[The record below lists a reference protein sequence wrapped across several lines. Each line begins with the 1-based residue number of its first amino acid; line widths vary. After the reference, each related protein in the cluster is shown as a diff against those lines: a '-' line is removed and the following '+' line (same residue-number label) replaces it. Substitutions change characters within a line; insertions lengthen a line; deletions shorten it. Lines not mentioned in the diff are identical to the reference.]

1 MKERLQQIGTP
12 AVRRWHGWL
21 CVFLAFLL
29 LYNPFIAL
37 YCSHSNYTVHTP
49 ERNRATVGS
58 SELQHFSPVQDEIQ
72 QTELSVEENRD
83 EVAAPAGSFV
93 ARGFEREEE
102 IPQPEFA
109 NKVWSRPPP
118 TL

>member
-1 MKERLQQIGTP
+1 MRIGIPVTHWAP
-12 AVRRWHGWL
+12 FWQTGM
-21 CVFLAFLL
+21 CVLLVALL

-37 YCSHSNYTVHTP
+37 YCSHGPNSVHTP

-58 SELQHFSPVQDEIQ
+58 SELQPVGSTQDTQ
-72 QTELSVEENRD
+72 QPDLTMEENRD
-83 EVAAPAGSFV
+83 ERAVPASYV

-102 IPQPEFA
+102 VPQQAFFSR
-109 NKVWSRPPP
+109 VWSRPPP

>member
-1 MKERLQQIGTP
+1 MKGIPHQI
-12 AVRRWHGWL
+12 WL
-21 CVFLAFLL
+21 NTARPWRTVFCVLLTFLL
-29 LYNPFIAL
+29 LYNPFVAL
-37 YCSHSNYTVHTP
+37 YRSHSNYSVHTP

-58 SELQHFSPVQDEIQ
+58 SELQHFSPVQDEIP
-72 QTELSVEENRD
+72 QTDLSIEENRD

-102 IPQPEFA
+102 VPQPEFA
-109 NKVWSRPPP
+109 TKVWSRPPP

>member
-1 MKERLQQIGTP
+1 MRTGIPETHRAPFWQSGM
-12 AVRRWHGWL
+12 
-21 CVFLAFLL
+21 CVLLVALL

-37 YCSHSNYTVHTP
+37 YCSHGPNSVHSP

-58 SELQHFSPVQDEIQ
+58 SELQHLGSIHDTQ
-72 QTELSVEENRD
+72 QPDLTMEENRD
-83 EVAAPAGSFV
+83 ERAVPVASNV

-102 IPQPEFA
+102 VPQQAFF
-109 NKVWSRPPP
+109 NRVWSRPPP